1 MLIVVSPA
9 KSLELEK
16 PFAAKDF
23 TMPFF
28 LKEAEALIPILQKLK
43 APAIGKLMDI
53 SPKLA
58 DLNYDRFQAF
68 HTPYTPE
75 NARPSLFTFDGDVYT
90 GLDAFSMKKKEID
103 FAQKH
108 LRILSGL
115 YGLLRPLDLMQAY
128 RLEMGTEL
136 KNKKG
141 KNLYEYWGDSITQRI
156 NEEMELLKTDTLIN
170 LASIEY
176 FSAVKAKKIKGN
188 IITCQFKEKKG
199 NAYKII
205 SFNAKKARGTMARF
219 IISNQLKKV
228 SDIQAFDL
236 DGYQFSASMSKADE
250 WVFIR

>member
-1 MLIVVSPA
+1 MLLLISPA
-9 KSLELEK
+9 KSLELDK
-16 PFAAKDF
+16 PILTKEY
-23 TMPFF
+23 TIPHF
-28 LKEAEALIPILQKLK
+28 LKEAEALMPVLKKLK

-58 DLNYDRFQAF
+58 DLNYERFQSF
-68 HTPYTPE
+68 HTPFTSE

-141 KNLYEYWGDSITQRI
+141 KNLYEFWGDAITNRI

-176 FSAVKAKKIKGN
+176 FSAVKPKKIKGD
-188 IITCQFKEKKG
+188 IIHCQFKEKKG
-199 NAYKII
+199 NEYKII

-219 IISNQLKKV
+219 IIQHQLKKAV
-228 SDIQAFDL
+228 DIKSFDQ
-236 DGYQFSASMSKADE
+236 DGYQFAETMSKNGE
-250 WVFIR
+250 WVFVR